1 VRAPEIHCSAP
12 NRDPKGPRKHYY
24 QLMRIVYSSV
34 QTILKIIKNTHRHPV
49 NQALHSIGA
58 PFYGIGLAMIVGHL
72 ARMQTDPYVGSAM
85 FFSAMAL
92 FVLGH
97 KIEGNIRSM
106 APVLLFRF
114 LLAQV
119 LLLSRSRRGRGRKV
133 TRYPFAKRVHLL
145 RT

>member
-1 VRAPEIHCSAP
+1 
-12 NRDPKGPRKHYY
+12 
-24 QLMRIVYSSV
+24 MRIVYSSV

-72 ARMQTDPYVGSAM
+72 AGMQTNLAAGGAM
-85 FFSAMAL
+85 LFAAISM

-119 LLLSRSRRGRGRKV
+119 LLLSRSRRRRGRGRKV

>member
-1 VRAPEIHCSAP
+1 
-12 NRDPKGPRKHYY
+12 
-24 QLMRIVYSSV
+24 M

-58 PFYGIGLAMIVGHL
+58 PFYGIGFVIILGHL
-72 ARMQTDPYVGSAM
+72 AGMQTNLAAGGAM
-85 FFSAMAL
+85 LLAAIAM

-97 KIEGNIRSM
+97 KIEGNLRSM

-114 LLAQV
+114 LLRV
-119 LLLSRSRRGRGRKV
+119 LFLLSRRRKV
-133 TRYPFAKRVHLL
+133 ARYPFAKRVHLL